1 MLKEGT
7 NAPLTSWEIPGLAWA
22 LVRDDPNV
30 CLGIARA
37 LENQLGRQLEPW
49 RMAGCGQS

>member
-37 LENQLGRQLEPW
+37 LENQLGRSW
-49 RMAGCGQS
+49 NHAHGRVWQS